1 MEEAM
6 SKEADLAAKFWKALK
21 SDRTVMLGLP
31 GDPDG
36 KGQPMTV
43 QFDGDHSGPLWIF
56 TSNDNDLV
64 VSIGGSERDGL
75 IQFVSKG
82 HDLFATV
89 DGRITVDTDYTT
101 VERLWNPFVAAWFT
115 GKDDPKLR
123 LLRFEP
129 SHAQIWLNEHSLLA
143 GVKMMFGSDPKQ
155 DYKDKV
161 ADVEL
166 T

>member
-1 MEEAM
+1 M

-43 QFDGDHSGPLWIF
+43 QFEGDDSGPLWIF

-64 VSIGGSERDGL
+64 QSIGGSERDGL

-89 DGRITVDTDYTT
+89 DGTVTVDTDPAT
-101 VERLWNPFVAAWFT
+101 VERLWNPFVAAWYT

-123 LLRFEP
+123 LLRFDP
-129 SHAQIWLNEHSLLA
+129 GHAQIWLNEHSLFA
-143 GVKMMFGSDPKQ
+143 GVKMLLGRDPKQ
-155 DYKDKV
+155 DYEGKV
-161 ADVEL
+161 ADVDL
-166 T
+166 A

>member
-1 MEEAM
+1 MSNEA
-6 SKEADLAAKFWKALK
+6 ELAAKLWTALK

-43 QFDGDHSGPLWIF
+43 QFEGDHSGPLWIF
-56 TSNDNDLV
+56 TSDDNDLV
-64 VSIGGSERDGL
+64 KSIGGAEREGL

-82 HDLFATV
+82 HELFATI
-89 DGRITVDTDYTT
+89 DGRITVDTDHTT
-101 VERLWNPFVAAWFT
+101 VERLWNPFVAAWYE

-123 LLRFEP
+123 LLRFDP
-129 SHAQIWLNEHSLLA
+129 GHAQIWLNEHSLFA
-143 GVKMMFGSDPKQ
+143 GVKMLLGRDPKQ
-155 DYKDKV
+155 DYEGKV
-161 ADVEL
+161 AKVEL

>member
-1 MEEAM
+1 M

-43 QFDGDHSGPLWIF
+43 QFEGDEGGPLWVF

-64 VSIGGSERDGL
+64 ASIGGSEREGL

-82 HDLFATV
+82 HEVFATV
-89 DGRITVDTDYTT
+89 EGQITVDTDPAT
-101 VERLWNPFVAAWFT
+101 VERLWNPFVAAWYE

-123 LLRFEP
+123 LLRFDP
-129 SHAQIWLNEHSLLA
+129 GHAQIWLNEHSLFA
-143 GVKMMFGSDPKQ
+143 GLKMLLGRDPKQ
-155 DYKDKV
+155 DYEGKV